1 MAHPLD
7 HHDHPHPGPT
17 AKSGDDH
24 SASTGL
30 DHPHP
35 HPDEQATH
43 QHPGR
48 GAGDGHTHHEDH
60 GHTPEAHGAH
70 GHDHGEHGHSHENQG
85 WSARLRHAVSGAVGG
100 HSHDT
105 GDQIDDALEADSA
118 GRRALVISLIGL
130 GVTALL
136 QLVVVIIS
144 GSIALLGDTL
154 HNVADALTAVPLLI
168 AFTLVRRP
176 PNKRYT
182 YGYGRAEDIGGLF
195 VIAMML
201 LSSVLAAYEAIYRL
215 LHPQQVHYLWAVA
228 AAGLVGFLGNEI
240 VARYR
245 IRVGRQIGSAALVA
259 DGLHA
264 RTDGFTSLAV
274 LLGAGGVAIGWRWA
288 DPVVGLLITVA
299 ILGVLRSAVRQV
311 GARLMD
317 AVDPE
322 LVDQATAAM
331 LTVGGISGVRELRI
345 RWIGH
350 TLRAEADVTV
360 DPALSVG
367 QAHNLAHHA
376 EQHLLADV
384 RRLTGATIHISPTGA
399 HTSVRLGADRS
410 ASSARVGH

>member
-1 MAHPLD
+1 MVHPI
-7 HHDHPHPGPT
+7 
-17 AKSGDDH
+17 
-24 SASTGL
+24 
-30 DHPHP
+30 
-35 HPDEQATH
+35 
-43 QHPGR
+43 
-48 GAGDGHTHHEDH
+48 DH
-60 GHTPEAHGAH
+60 GHPHQHAHPNGDHGH
-70 GHDHGEHGHSHENQG
+70 GHDSGHEHGHSHGDDG
-85 WSARLRHAVSGAVGG
+85 WWGRFRHAVSNAVGG

-105 GDQIDDALEADSA
+105 ADQIDDALEADSA

-130 GVTALL
+130 GITALL
-136 QLVVVIIS
+136 QLVVVLIS

-168 AFTLVRRP
+168 AFTLARRP
-176 PNKRYT
+176 PTKKYT

-195 VIAMML
+195 VILMML

-228 AAGLVGFLGNEI
+228 AAGLVGFVGNEI

-274 LLGAGGVAIGWRWA
+274 LLGAGGVAVGWQWA

-317 AVDPE
+317 AFDPE

-331 LTVGGISGVRELRI
+331 LTVGGINGVRELRI

-367 QAHNLAHHA
+367 QAHDLAHHA

-384 RRLTGATIHISPTGA
+384 RRLTGATIHISPAGA
-399 HTSVRLGADRS
+399 HAGALAGAPLDAGADRS
-410 ASSARVGH
+410 SAHRGHRC